1 MVYEEGPRFGRV
13 LTAMVTPFG
22 ADGEIDFD
30 RAAALANHLVDNGS
44 DGIVVSGTTGESPT
58 LSHDEDAALA
68 KCIVEAVGSRAAVVA
83 GAGTNATNESQKLT
97 RNAEKAGVDGIMLVV
112 PYYNNPPQEGL
123 YRHFKT
129 VAESTSLPVIL
140 YNIPPRSPRNLEPST
155 LQRLAADVPNIIGVK
170 EAAKSMEQVSRFR
183 AVTPSEFIIYSGD
196 DSATL
201 PMMALGASGVIS
213 VASHVAGP
221 QIKAMV
227 TAFLAGDYSRALE
240 VHNHLMPIFE
250 GLFAAPNPI
259 LVKAALN
266 MLGHNVGDVRLPLI
280 PATDAE
286 KKTLKGTLDQVL
298 QTKM

>member
-1 MVYEEGPRFGRV
+1 
-13 LTAMVTPFG
+13 
-22 ADGEIDFD
+22 
-30 RAAALANHLVDNGS
+30 
-44 DGIVVSGTTGESPT
+44 
-58 LSHDEDAALA
+58 
-68 KCIVEAVGSRAAVVA
+68 
-83 GAGTNATNESQKLT
+83 
-97 RNAEKAGVDGIMLVV
+97 VV

-129 VAESTSLPVIL
+129 VAESTGLPVIL

-183 AVTPSEFIIYSGD
+183 AVTPDEFIIYSGD

-227 TAFLAGDYSRALE
+227 TAFLAGDYGRALE
-240 VHNHLMPIFE
+240 LHNHLMPIFE

-259 LVKAALN
+259 LVKAAMNL
-266 MLGHNVGDVRLPLI
+266 LGHNVGDVRLPLI

-286 KKTLKGTLDQVL
+286 KKTLRETLDQVL